1 MDQKK
6 IIKSKTVITCGVI
19 ACLILCTA
27 GTKMASDI
35 RGEAAQSSS
44 TPLIIPRNMSLE
56 EGYSAS
62 QPESFESY
70 QIRILRNQ
78 NNLQAEKIKSLRD
91 ELLEVTHKLH
101 ELTPLLFMQ
110 GDKVDQGRLAE
121 LAIKLQEKG
130 EEVERLNEGKSH
142 LEIELAQAKKK
153 LNEMD
158 TIKEGLTVLVD
169 KHRSLKEQ
177 NTIEFKKQID
187 ELKMLASAEAS
198 QLHTKIQQHELIQ
211 ERLQGEI
218 VEKEQAIIRLD
229 TIVAE
234 QDRILSA
241 QEKRIDTLNEE
252 IARLYA
258 DSIAMSEAY
267 AAYQQNLEDKIDNL
281 NIALSAEQSQTAQLQ
296 EFKEKMEW
304 ISDLYEGSVALLN
317 DEIDILTTEIGEY
330 RQINEELR
338 MARALLE
345 TQKEELNRQLAAQL
359 DYSDKTDQQ
368 VEGLSNA
375 LAAEQDKNDDLKN
388 LEKDLKEQLKA
399 SDCHA
404 RELETCLME
413 AETLLTAKQEELD
426 LDILYADQAAL
437 ANQNQI
443 LEKDSYIKALQDA
456 HASYQQAMKE
466 QLDELTFALQEEKIR
481 AQLLETTQ
489 ERVSALEL
497 DNIVLADENVRLSQL
512 LNQEQESNLLAREQS
527 NLQEIFIESLQNDL
541 AEVQQKVEQ
550 LAGLEEEFE
559 VYQDTIRQRNELISK
574 IEEELE
580 IEKSIHLALQD
591 DLQYAR
597 RNYVQ
602 EHSSRR
608 NLELI
613 LQEAQ
618 SKINEME
625 KKFSQQIS
633 DIASQAEP

>member
-1 MDQKK
+1 
-6 IIKSKTVITCGVI
+6 
-19 ACLILCTA
+19 
-27 GTKMASDI
+27 
-35 RGEAAQSSS
+35 
-44 TPLIIPRNMSLE
+44 
-56 EGYSAS
+56 
-62 QPESFESY
+62 
-70 QIRILRNQ
+70 
-78 NNLQAEKIKSLRD
+78 
-91 ELLEVTHKLH
+91 
-101 ELTPLLFMQ
+101 
-110 GDKVDQGRLAE
+110 
-121 LAIKLQEKG
+121 
-130 EEVERLNEGKSH
+130 
-142 LEIELAQAKKK
+142 
-153 LNEMD
+153 
-158 TIKEGLTVLVD
+158 
-169 KHRSLKEQ
+169 
-177 NTIEFKKQID
+177 
-187 ELKMLASAEAS
+187 
-198 QLHTKIQQHELIQ
+198 
-211 ERLQGEI
+211 
-218 VEKEQAIIRLD
+218 
-229 TIVAE
+229 
-234 QDRILSA
+234 
-241 QEKRIDTLNEE
+241 
-252 IARLYA
+252 
-258 DSIAMSEAY
+258 
-267 AAYQQNLEDKIDNL
+267 
-281 NIALSAEQSQTAQLQ
+281 
-296 EFKEKMEW
+296 MEW